1 MKKLNL
7 ITLFSLGALVLSFS
21 ACSSKNPYENDPR
34 YDIYILATQDGY
46 EGTYEE
52 WLNSIKGEDGKPGET
67 PYIGPNGNWWIG
79 TVDTGVPAAG
89 QEGPKGEP
97 GKDGKSLHTGEG
109 VPSPSLGKDGDSYID
124 LSTWDYYVKENGVWV
139 LKGNIQTSGGD
150 YTPETHTVTFNTNGG
165 TAIEEQYVEHGYK
178 ITMPEDPTKENYIFD
193 GWTYMGEDWKFNIY
207 TVAEDMTL
215 DANWIYN
222 PPVIEPE
229 EPSDTPTH
237 FVNFKARERDT
248 HKSIPHT
255 LEYDETYGYHFVID
269 TSKVASSTYFVL
281 EQVSELDPKYYSG
294 YEISIYVEGD
304 VDTNIIAWSED
315 WSSNSDTVLGT
326 HVRGEWKTSTL
337 SLNTWN
343 GDRKAKS
350 VGFYDVMTKG
360 TIKVTFGRPVAMQT
374 SGDHKMYHNN
384 VSDYLS
390 ATTEADIIK
399 ALKRGTPYN
408 DPIKKRVFMD
418 NPNKDE
424 ITILFSDNSEMKN
437 AITYKTTSDYFDIP
451 YNLIPGR
458 TYYYQVNGTSVGKV
472 IPFEVDDTFSVRTV
486 TVDGVVNVRDVG
498 GWTTTD
504 NKTIKYGKIFR
515 GGRLKKITSTGVSQ
529 LFNELGVKTEVD
541 VRDDGTSESGHSH
554 TYLKYGMAQYTQ
566 NIPGYTSP
574 NRIDTTTNKSI
585 GPVGYSSQSTQS
597 IGNIF
602 KTLTNEANYPMYI
615 HCNHGADRTGTII
628 FLLNGLL
635 GVPYEQLVQDFELTT
650 FSASGA
656 RYRSGIE
663 NGAFDRT
670 SEYAGISECSE
681 QNYVAFDKLYELI
694 MDNYGQGE
702 KTLQQAIENYLTTV
716 CGVSASDISKIKNIL
731 LDE

>member
-1 MKKLNL
+1 
-7 ITLFSLGALVLSFS
+7 
-21 ACSSKNPYENDPR
+21 
-34 YDIYILATQDGY
+34 
-46 EGTYEE
+46 
-52 WLNSIKGEDGKPGET
+52 
-67 PYIGPNGNWWIG
+67 
-79 TVDTGVPAAG
+79 
-89 QEGPKGEP
+89 
-97 GKDGKSLHTGEG
+97 
-109 VPSPSLGKDGDSYID
+109 
-124 LSTWDYYVKENGVWV
+124 
-139 LKGNIQTSGGD
+139 
-150 YTPETHTVTFNTNGG
+150 
-165 TAIEEQYVEHGYK
+165 
-178 ITMPEDPTKENYIFD
+178 
-193 GWTYMGEDWKFNIY
+193 
-207 TVAEDMTL
+207 
-215 DANWIYN
+215 
-222 PPVIEPE
+222 
-229 EPSDTPTH
+229 
-237 FVNFKARERDT
+237 
-248 HKSIPHT
+248 
-255 LEYDETYGYHFVID
+255 
-269 TSKVASSTYFVL
+269 
-281 EQVSELDPKYYSG
+281 
-294 YEISIYVEGD
+294 
-304 VDTNIIAWSED
+304 
-315 WSSNSDTVLGT
+315 
-326 HVRGEWKTSTL
+326 
-337 SLNTWN
+337 
-343 GDRKAKS
+343 
-350 VGFYDVMTKG
+350 
-360 TIKVTFGRPVAMQT
+360 
-374 SGDHKMYHNN
+374 MYHNN